1 MGYVGCVSA
10 ACLAANGH
18 KVIGVDNNSEKV
30 SAINLGHSTI
40 VEDQIEELT
49 TNAVEH
55 GLLSATVDS
64 LSAVLSSEISL
75 ICVGTPSAI
84 SGKLSTQYLEQVSY
98 EIGSALAL
106 KDEWHVVAFRS
117 TMLPGTC
124 EEILIP
130 ILESSSGKKS
140 GIDFG
145 VCVNPEYLRE
155 GTSVADYFNPPKI
168 VVGATDKLAS
178 DSVLSLYEELS
189 GERFIVPIKVAEM
202 SKYIDNTF
210 HALKVCFAN
219 EIGSICSALELD
231 SHDVMDIFLADSKLN
246 LSSAYLRPGLSF
258 GGSCLPKDVRA
269 LSFFT
274 QHFSLETP
282 IISNVIRSNESHL
295 LRVFN
300 LILNDGRR
308 RVGIFGLAFKSG
320 TDDLRESPF
329 VELAERLI
337 GKGLSVKIF
346 DPHVALSRLQGK
358 NKDYISRHVPHISE
372 LLTDDSEEM
381 ISQSEIIVV
390 GNRSPET
397 LKALSKIDHNQLVI
411 DLIRL
416 PDIGNW
422 RSRGNYRG
430 VAW

>member
-1 MGYVGCVSA
+1 
-10 ACLAANGH
+10 
-18 KVIGVDNNSEKV
+18 
-30 SAINLGHSTI
+30 
-40 VEDQIEELT
+40 
-49 TNAVEH
+49 
-55 GLLSATVDS
+55 
-64 LSAVLSSEISL
+64 
-75 ICVGTPSAI
+75 
-84 SGKLSTQYLEQVSY
+84 
-98 EIGSALAL
+98 
-106 KDEWHVVAFRS
+106 
-117 TMLPGTC
+117 
-124 EEILIP
+124 
-130 ILESSSGKKS
+130 
-140 GIDFG
+140 
-145 VCVNPEYLRE
+145 
-155 GTSVADYFNPPKI
+155 
-168 VVGATDKLAS
+168 
-178 DSVLSLYEELS
+178 
-189 GERFIVPIKVAEM
+189 
-202 SKYIDNTF
+202 
-210 HALKVCFAN
+210 
-219 EIGSICSALELD
+219 
-231 SHDVMDIFLADSKLN
+231 
-246 LSSAYLRPGLSF
+246 
-258 GGSCLPKDVRA
+258 
-269 LSFFT
+269 
-274 QHFSLETP
+274 
-282 IISNVIRSNESHL
+282 
-295 LRVFN
+295 VFN